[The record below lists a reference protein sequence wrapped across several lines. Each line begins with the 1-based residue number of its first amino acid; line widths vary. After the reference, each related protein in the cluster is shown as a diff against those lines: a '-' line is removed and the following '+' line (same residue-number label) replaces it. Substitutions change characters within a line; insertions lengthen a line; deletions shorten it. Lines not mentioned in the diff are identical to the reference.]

1 MDFCKECDNKLYP
14 LEDEDKLYLSC
25 QDCGFKEIFEGSVVE
40 KKNFKIKSANLTK
53 NIQYLIYDDTLPR
66 TVHKQCPNKN
76 CETNKKEIQS
86 ESVFIQDPQSI
97 KLTYI
102 CTTCNVE
109 WKYS

>member
-1 MDFCKECDNKLYP
+1 MDFCKDCDNKLYP

-25 QDCGFKEIFEGSVVE
+25 QDCWFKEVFEGSVVE
-40 KKNFKIKSANLTK
+40 KKHFKTKSANFTK

-66 TVHKQCPNKN
+66 TVHKQCPDKN
-76 CETNKKEIQS
+76 CETNKKETQS